1 MYLLSKSKVKREREM
16 EWKGK
21 VGCGFVLGGPLS
33 LRRGTGEAD
42 PVLHM
47 HVNES
52 KALIF
57 TEHAVD

>member
-1 MYLLSKSKVKREREM
+1 MYLLSKSKVKRERNGM
-16 EWKGK
+16 EGEGG
-21 VGCGFVLGGPLS
+21 VRVRLGGPLS